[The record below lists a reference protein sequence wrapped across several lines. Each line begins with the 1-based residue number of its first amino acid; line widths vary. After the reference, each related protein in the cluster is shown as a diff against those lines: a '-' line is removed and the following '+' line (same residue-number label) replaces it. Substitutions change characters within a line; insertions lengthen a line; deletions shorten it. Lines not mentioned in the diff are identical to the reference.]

1 MKILF
6 FSYLGFNPKN
16 GGVER
21 VSNLLAKEFIRKG
34 YEVFFITK
42 HPGEADSSYRPIV
55 EEVFLPDSENYCTPG
70 SSDFFTEYVKKRNID
85 IIICQHPLDHV
96 DYISPYLAK
105 QRTGA
110 KLLYV
115 FHTNPYM
122 YGLEIADTTIPIF
135 SFERGLAQGYRRI
148 MRAVFKKQ
156 KQNKRNRR
164 MGEHLLRL
172 SNMGDGLV
180 FLAPQYINSAL
191 RISGIQDSKKLFA
204 IGNPNTYAEEDI
216 VELPKENTLLFV
228 GRLSREKKP
237 EKVLLL
243 WKRLQNRFPSWNL
256 KIVGGGLLKEPLEVL
271 KDKWKLERCSI
282 EGRQDPAPYY
292 AKAKIM
298 LLTSDFEGY
307 GMVLTEAMQ
316 HGVVPVAFNSFE
328 ALDDIIAGGTA
339 GLAVK
344 PYNLKEFE
352 NKLAFLM
359 EDDNRLAAMSS
370 AAKISVKRFDIA
382 SIADQW
388 IELFNRILSQK
399 EF

>member
-1 MKILF
+1 
-6 FSYLGFNPKN
+6 
-16 GGVER
+16 
-21 VSNLLAKEFIRKG
+21 
-34 YEVFFITK
+34 
-42 HPGEADSSYRPIV
+42 
-55 EEVFLPDSENYCTPG
+55 
-70 SSDFFTEYVKKRNID
+70 
-85 IIICQHPLDHV
+85 
-96 DYISPYLAK
+96 
-105 QRTGA
+105 
-110 KLLYV
+110 
-115 FHTNPYM
+115 
-122 YGLEIADTTIPIF
+122 
-135 SFERGLAQGYRRI
+135 
-148 MRAVFKKQ
+148 
-156 KQNKRNRR
+156 

-180 FLAPQYINSAL
+180 FLASQDINSVQS
-191 RISGIQDSKKLFA
+191 ISGIPDSKKLFA
-204 IGNPNTYAEEDI
+204 IGNPNTYAEDDI

-256 KIVGGGLLKEPLEVL
+256 KIVGGGYLKESLEEL
-271 KDKWKLERCSI
+271 KEKWQLERCSI

-292 AKAKIM
+292 AKAKII

-316 HGVVPVAFNSFE
+316 YGVVPVAFNSFE
-328 ALDDIIAGGTA
+328 ALDDIIVGETA

-359 EDDNRLAAMSS
+359 ENEDKLAAMSS
-370 AAKISVKRFDIA
+370 AAKISVKRFGIA

-388 IELFNRILSQK
+388 IDLFNKILAQK
-399 EF
+399 EI

>member
-1 MKILF
+1 MNILF
-6 FSYLGFNPKN
+6 YARNGFNPKN
-16 GGVER
+16 GGIER
-21 VSNLLAKEFIRKG
+21 VSNILTKEFVRRGHKV
-34 YEVFFITK
+34 YFITK
-42 HPGEADSSYRPIV
+42 VSGEADPTYVPIT
-55 EEVFLPDSENYCTPG
+55 EEVFLPNSEDFCTPE
-70 SSDFFTEYVKKRNID
+70 SADFFTEYVKKRNID
-85 IIICQHPLDHV
+85 IIICQHSLEDV
-96 DYISPYLAK
+96 DYTSPYFAK

-110 KLLYV
+110 KLLYAI
-115 FHTNPYM
+115 HTTPYIYSYM
-122 YGLEIADTTIPIF
+122 IADTSRPIF
-135 SFERGLAQGYRRI
+135 SFERGLLKGYRRI
-148 MRAVFKKQ
+148 MRAIFKKQ
-156 KQNKRNRR
+156 KQKKRNSK
-164 MGEHLLRL
+164 MGERLLKL
-172 SNMGDGLV
+172 CNMGDGLV

-191 RISGIQDSKKLFA
+191 SISSILDSKKMFA

-256 KIVGGGLLKEPLEVL
+256 KIVGGGLLKEPLEEL

-292 AKAKIM
+292 AKAKII

-344 PYNLKEFE
+344 PYKLNEFE
-352 NKLAFLM
+352 NKLSLLM
-359 EDDNRLAAMSS
+359 EDENKLAAMSS
-370 AAKISVKRFDIA
+370 AANISVKRFGIA

-388 IELFNRILSQK
+388 IDLFNKILAQK
-399 EF
+399 EI

>member
-1 MKILF
+1 MNILF
-6 FSYLGFNPKN
+6 FTYCGFNPKN

-21 VSNLLAKEFIRKG
+21 VSNLLAKEFIRRG
-34 YEVFFITK
+34 HEVFFITNV
-42 HPGEADSSYRPIV
+42 PGEAEDSYVSLT
-55 EEVFLPDSENYCTPG
+55 EEVFLPDSENYCTPE
-70 SSDFFTEYVKKRNID
+70 SADFFTEYVKKRNID
-85 IIICQHPLDHV
+85 IIICQQALVHV
-96 DYISPYLAK
+96 DYTSPYLAK

-115 FHTNPYM
+115 FHSTPYM
-122 YGLEIADTTIPIF
+122 YGLEIADTTRPIF
-135 SFERGLAQGYRRI
+135 SSERGLAKGYRRI
-148 MRAVFKKQ
+148 MRAIFKKQ
-156 KQNKRNRR
+156 KQKKRNRR

-180 FLAPQYINSAL
+180 FLASQDINSVQS
-191 RISGIQDSKKLFA
+191 ISGIPDSKKLFA
-204 IGNPNTYAEEDI
+204 IGNPNTYAEDDI

-237 EKVLLL
+237 EKALLL

-256 KIVGGGLLKEPLEVL
+256 KIVGGGYLKESLEEL
-271 KDKWKLERCSI
+271 KEKWQLERCSI

-292 AKAKIM
+292 AKAKII
-298 LLTSDFEGY
+298 LQTSDFEGY

-316 HGVVPVAFNSFE
+316 YGVVPVAFNSFA
-328 ALDDIIAGGTA
+328 ALDDIIAGETA

-359 EDDNRLAAMSS
+359 ENEDKLAAMSS
-370 AAKISVKRFDIA
+370 AAKISVKRFGIA

-388 IELFNRILSQK
+388 IDLFNKILAQK
-399 EF
+399 EI